1 MSPDEVIA
9 RRPWF
14 TIGWI
19 GEAQTFM
26 AGSQFVVGRQKTLL
40 IAAWLAVVFVFA
52 TQWFVYDAAR
62 GSADP
67 FRYYLWWSCY
77 TWGVLTPVVMKFA
90 YLTPINA
97 ATWKRALPLHL
108 GASFVL
114 IVGEISV
121 EAMLGKLRLHHS
133 LSIEVA
139 MRHYFTR
146 HTQVSLLTYWML
158 VGAVQLYR
166 MRDET
171 RRRELRSAKL
181 QAQLT
186 ATQLEMLRAQIHPH
200 SLFNTL
206 QAATTL
212 IHEDP
217 DGAEDILLRLSE
229 LLRVSMDEAHIQ
241 EFSLN
246 RELEVLDLYI
256 GIQARRFGHRL
267 RFEISIDQDVRDCIV
282 PALILQPLVE
292 NAIRHGICRHKES
305 DTVSIR
311 AFQEGESLHLEV
323 CNLSSTLGDKP
334 AGLGERGIGL
344 ANTRARLEQLYGNR
358 QQFVLRS
365 LEPAGV
371 CAELSI
377 PFRSAPV
384 CTEEPSR

>member
-1 MSPDEVIA
+1 
-9 RRPWF
+9 
-14 TIGWI
+14 
-19 GEAQTFM
+19 M
-26 AGSQFVVGRQKTLL
+26 AHPQFVVGHHKALL
-40 IAAWLAVVFVFA
+40 IAAWLGVVLVFA

-77 TWGVLTPVVMKFA
+77 TWGVLTPAVAKFS
-90 YLTPINA
+90 YLKPINA
-97 ATWKRALPLHL
+97 TTWKRALPLHL
-108 GASFVL
+108 GTSLLL
-114 IVGEISV
+114 IAGEISI

-133 LSIEVA
+133 LSMEEA

-166 MRDET
+166 MRDEA

-181 QAQLT
+181 EAQLT
-186 ATQLEMLRAQIHPH
+186 ATHLEMLRAQIHPH
-200 SLFNTL
+200 FLFNTL

-217 DGAEDILLRLSE
+217 EGAEDILLRLSE
-229 LLRVSMDEAHIQ
+229 LLRVSVDEAHIQ
-241 EFSLN
+241 EFSLA

-256 GIQARRFGHRL
+256 GIQARRFGDRL
-267 RFEISIDQDVRDCIV
+267 RFEVSIDQDVRDCIV

-292 NAIRHGICRHKES
+292 NAIRHGIGMHKDR

-311 AFQEGESLHLEV
+311 AFQHGGSLHLEV
-323 CNLSSTLGDKP
+323 RNLSSTLDDNP
-334 AGLGERGIGL
+334 AQLRERGVGL

-358 QQFVLRS
+358 QQFVLRR

-377 PFRSAPV
+377 PLRSAPV
-384 CTEEPSR
+384 FALEPFR